1 MIFATCSSCR
11 IDTPGVIK
19 RVSHLFN
26 GHLSLIQGFNTFLPV
41 GYRIECSTDAHD
53 ANCIRVTTPTGTMMQ
68 TTNGGVGNPFLWS
81 TSRANATSSDSTGA
95 PAPLDRSITGST
107 QPLATMHAPSQ
118 PPSPHD
124 PLMDQSINTEGWDTP
139 AIEPAVQYVQKI
151 KSSCDPE
158 TYKKFLAILSK
169 YHVNPDIPDG
179 VRIFFL

>member
-1 MIFATCSSCR
+1 
-11 IDTPGVIK
+11 
-19 RVSHLFN
+19 VSHLFN

-68 TTNGGVGNPFLWS
+68 TTNSGIGNASLLWS
-81 TSRANATSSDSTGA
+81 TSPNIHTASSDSIGGRSTSLDRPINPLTSA
-95 PAPLDRSITGST
+95 TQLLPPPHAPLRPTSSPDPMADH
-107 QPLATMHAPSQ
+107 PL
-118 PPSPHD
+118 
-124 PLMDQSINTEGWDTP
+124 NTDGWDTP

-169 YHVNPDIPDG
+169 YHVNPDVPDS
-179 VRIFFL
+179 VRFFVTSS